1 MRDLRLHAELRRE
14 RQGIPYSLRVGLIST
29 SGGQDLALEAKQGR
43 QVPLGIPRRG
53 RLKPGCDHS
62 SCLLDPRGREVGAG
76 RDRPVTRPLEVERA
90 GGSLESMVEMI
101 DATLMIPQVGMGQA
115 EIEPVGL
122 DPMDEVMLPLDR
134 EPALENREGYGE
146 LGG

>member
-1 MRDLRLHAELRRE
+1 
-14 RQGIPYSLRVGLIST
+14 
-29 SGGQDLALEAKQGR
+29 
-43 QVPLGIPRRG
+43 
-53 RLKPGCDHS
+53 
-62 SCLLDPRGREVGAG
+62 
-76 RDRPVTRPLEVERA
+76 
-90 GGSLESMVEMI
+90 MVEMI